1 MCESSFPR
9 LLAWH
14 LLELI
19 YLFIAVNDG
28 AFANL
33 VLISYV
39 NYSLFQLMN
48 VQVPFL
54 FKYAID
60 YLNNLDSA
68 GLVQTAGGTV
78 FTALTAILLGCKC
91 Y

>member
-1 MCESSFPR
+1 
-9 LLAWH
+9 
-14 LLELI
+14 
-19 YLFIAVNDG
+19 
-28 AFANL
+28 
-33 VLISYV
+33 
-39 NYSLFQLMN
+39 MN

-68 GLVQTAGGTV
+68 ALVQTAGGTV

-91 Y
+91 R